1 MINPQIHQ
9 MGTYMFW
16 RLQQLLADEP
26 SPAGLEPLAL
36 HVGEP
41 QLPPPRF
48 VSETIAAHD
57 RLWGKYPPHPGT
69 PEFRAA
75 VADWLTRRYGLPA
88 GMLDGERHV
97 LPCAGT
103 KEGLFHMG
111 LLTVPGA
118 AFRHDGAT
126 PAVLMPN
133 PVYQVYTGAAAFA
146 GAEPV
151 AVSATAET
159 RFLPDYASLD
169 RELLQRTALLFLC
182 SPANPQGAVADAD
195 YIASVIRLAR
205 EYGFAAVFDECYSE
219 IYRGAPPVGALE
231 VCAQIGGSLDNVLVM
246 HSLSKRS
253 SSPGLRCGFVAGD
266 PALIDAY
273 RTIRSYAGVA
283 VPMPIL
289 KAAEALY
296 ADETHVAAT
305 RGHYAELFGMAERI
319 LGNTPGFAAPPGGFF
334 LWLDTGD
341 GEAAAVRLWREAGV
355 RVMPGGYMASPDFR
369 TGENPGDRYIRVAM
383 VHNAALA
390 EDALTRIAR
399 VLNG

>member
-1 MINPQIHQ
+1 MINPRLDQL
-9 MGTYMFW
+9 GTYPFW
-16 RLQQLLADEP
+16 RLQQLLENEP
-26 SPAGLEPLAL
+26 APPGLEPLAL

-41 QLPPPRF
+41 QLAPPRV
-48 VSETIAAHD
+48 VSETIAAQD
-57 RLWGKYPPHPGT
+57 RLWGRYPPHPGT

-75 VADWLTRRYGLPA
+75 VAGWLARRYGLPA
-88 GMLDGERHV
+88 GMIDGERNV

-111 LLTVPGA
+111 LLTVAGA
-118 AFRHDGAT
+118 EFRTDGAT

-133 PVYQVYTGAAAFA
+133 PVYQVYTGAAVFA
-146 GAEPV
+146 GAEPI

-159 RFLPDYASLD
+159 GFLPDYASLD
-169 RELLQRTALLFLC
+169 RSLLARTALLFLC
-182 SPANPQGAVADAD
+182 NPGNPQGAVADAD
-195 YIASVIRLAR
+195 YIASLIRLAR
-205 EYGFAAVFDECYSE
+205 KFGFVAVFDECYSE

-231 VCAQIGGSLDNVLVM
+231 VCAGMGGSLDNVLVL

-273 RTIRSYAGVA
+273 RAIRSYAGVA
-283 VPMPIL
+283 VPLPVL

-296 ADETHVAAT
+296 GDETHVAAT
-305 RGHYAELFGMAERI
+305 RAHYAELFAMAERI

-334 LWLDTGD
+334 LWLNTGD
-341 GEAAAVRLWREAGV
+341 GEAATLRLWREAAV
-355 RVMPGGYMASPDFR
+355 RVMPGAYMALPDFR

-383 VHNAALA
+383 VHDAALA
-390 EDALTRIAR
+390 EQALTRMAQ